1 MEFLSVFFLIALYIL
16 SQWKRR
22 WSLGTAFDN
31 IMQIKTTNLGGGAYM
46 EVLYNLRKSHIIS
59 KKKNKHE

>member
-1 MEFLSVFFLIALYIL
+1 
-16 SQWKRR
+16 
-22 WSLGTAFDN
+22 
-31 IMQIKTTNLGGGAYM
+31 MQIKTTNLGGGGGAYM